1 MEKEKSP
8 PRPPSIL
15 KKRPMAAMRSD
26 KVQKPEKPH
35 LEYRI
40 IVSNL
45 RNTVTGGDI
54 EVGYFC
60 LLLYKRIGSFSFLI
74 NFLKTYLYNFL
85 HFRNCLEML
94 VAW

>member
-1 MEKEKSP
+1 
-8 PRPPSIL
+8 
-15 KKRPMAAMRSD
+15 MAAMRSD

-54 EVGYFC
+54 EVY
-60 LLLYKRIGSFSFLI
+60 LLFIL
-74 NFLKTYLYNFL
+74 
-85 HFRNCLEML
+85 NCLY
-94 VAW
+94 

>member
-1 MEKEKSP
+1 
-8 PRPPSIL
+8 
-15 KKRPMAAMRSD
+15 MAAMRSD

-54 EVGYFC
+54 EVY
-60 LLLYKRIGSFSFLI
+60 LLFI
-74 NFLKTYLYNFL
+74 LKEN
-85 HFRNCLEML
+85 L
-94 VAW
+94 VIFYDNLFYD

>member
-1 MEKEKSP
+1 MRQKSP

-15 KKRPMAAMRSD
+15 KKRPMAALRNEKKTD
-26 KVQKPEKPH
+26 KPS

-54 EVGYFC
+54 EVNIKLDTIYIFV
-60 LLLYKRIGSFSFLI
+60 FV
-74 NFLKTYLYNFL
+74 
-85 HFRNCLEML
+85 HF
-94 VAW
+94 VFI

>member
-1 MEKEKSP
+1 MLNLIIIILNNCIRSAAPVPEKEKSP

-15 KKRPMAAMRSD
+15 KKRPMAAMRT
-26 KVQKPEKPH
+26 EKPVEKTEKPA

-54 EVGYFC
+54 EVIMYYVFH
-60 LLLYKRIGSFSFLI
+60 S
-74 NFLKTYLYNFL
+74 
-85 HFRNCLEML
+85 
-94 VAW
+94 